1 MNYNTDYC
9 LLKVDKPSANT
20 HRFAMFHIPVE
31 EVNVMHI
38 YRNNVDMTF
47 QEIKAQLEKLGFDF
61 SKLRVVAKDS
71 GKPEVIYDNGK
82 PDGMTLATAGHIDYL
97 LTDMYSTVAMSYENQ
112 YGFPLDLRYSYNA
125 VPYHFLLNSIQDAS
139 YRVKR
144 TNISNNGVLKEEEIA
159 KADMGFDLIYSV
171 PKYLDENVAHQERE
185 ADIEEW
191 KYWLNRGKRGPR
203 IVPIKNIN
211 ILDVKPTE
219 SIKVVENKNLI
230 QESPITVVKP
240 EKKPIQER
248 PITVAEPEKRPIEI
262 AKDMARELLKE
273 NRIAEKPV
281 EVSDKRADTVAEA
294 VEPTAESMNLS
305 QFVENQTYFRVEM
318 TNPMQDKHMFEL
330 TYFRPETE
338 NRMYV
343 IKSTE
348 EMTEDEFRK
357 AVEKKYKINMNRSKH
372 VRAFVSGKLYYI
384 THNSSEDTMIQIQQ
398 RIENMYKNIGQI
410 KDVRVNENG
419 KGVYFFT
426 DVAKMYQGSS
436 DIKNIVRR
444 SELGKKEENGLPFF
458 NYVIQGKNS
467 CTVVNALTGKTVKT
481 VDNNEINKI
490 LGVNTLIK
498 TVNDSKFIYSNDK
511 FDAFVMNIPQ
521 MVKQAGIS
529 IKNLTVEK
537 IKAEKKEVKEVVK
550 TSSAPKAERNLVYDK
565 TSAKIMNTILA
576 KEPKPKKDKDGKEI
590 PVPEREHWTFSGLD
604 LSKKY
609 KVTKSY
615 SRVTMYNPT
624 ADKTKFEVVF
634 YVPDVYD
641 KMFVI
646 TNENEMSM
654 LEFKHALEDK
664 YKLKFDSNSRVVR
677 TINNKGAVEY
687 QIYQGAMTSNIIVE
701 DKTIYTYASVKNI
714 YLGTSQKIKD
724 IVANENDLIYVV
736 VENGKYV
743 MKTAVT
749 DETLNTFDTKANA
762 EKELGILQSFFDV
775 VASKQ
780 KYLPMK
786 AMDEV
791 FMSFPELAEKS
802 GVSVERL
809 TV

>member
-20 HRFAMFHIPVE
+20 HRFAMFHIAVKEP
-31 EVNVMHI
+31 NVLHI

-47 QEIKAQLEKLGFDF
+47 QEIQVQLEQLGFDF
-61 SKLRVVAKDS
+61 SQLRVVAKDS
-71 GKPEVIYDNGK
+71 GKPEVIYEGGK

-97 LTDMYSTVAMSYENQ
+97 LTDMYSRVAMSYENQ
-112 YGFPLDLRYSYNA
+112 YGFRLNLKYTYDA
-125 VPYHFLLNSIQDAS
+125 IPYHFMLNSIQDAS

-171 PKYLDENVAHQERE
+171 PKYLDENVAQEERE
-185 ADIEEW
+185 ADKEEW
-191 KYWLNRGKRGPR
+191 KYWLERGKRGPR

-230 QESPITVVKP
+230 QESPIESIKEPVDKSAETVDIMKQ
-240 EKKPIQER
+240 K
-248 PITVAEPEKRPIEI
+248 
-262 AKDMARELLKE
+262 LKE
-273 NRIAEKPV
+273 KMIKERDAIKTEKPV
-281 EVSDKRADTVAEA
+281 EVSDKTVNTVAKA
-294 VEPTAESMNLS
+294 VEPVVKSEPKTP
-305 QFVENQTYFRVEM
+305 VEPVV
-318 TNPMQDKHMFEL
+318 K
-330 TYFRPETE
+330 
-338 NRMYV
+338 
-343 IKSTE
+343 
-348 EMTEDEFRK
+348 
-357 AVEKKYKINMNRSKH
+357 
-372 VRAFVSGKLYYI
+372 
-384 THNSSEDTMIQIQQ
+384 
-398 RIENMYKNIGQI
+398 
-410 KDVRVNENG
+410 
-419 KGVYFFT
+419 
-426 DVAKMYQGSS
+426 
-436 DIKNIVRR
+436 
-444 SELGKKEENGLPFF
+444 SELP
-458 NYVIQGKNS
+458 
-467 CTVVNALTGKTVKT
+467 
-481 VDNNEINKI
+481 
-490 LGVNTLIK
+490 
-498 TVNDSKFIYSNDK
+498 
-511 FDAFVMNIPQ
+511 
-521 MVKQAGIS
+521 

-537 IKAEKKEVKEVVK
+537 IKAEKKEVKEVVE
-550 TSSAPKAERNLVYDK
+550 TSSVPKAERNLVYDK
-565 TSAKIMNTILA
+565 TSAKIMNMILA
-576 KEPKPKKDKDGKEI
+576 KEPKPKRDKDGKEI

-664 YKLKFDSNSRVVR
+664 YKLKFNSNFRVVR
-677 TINNKGAVEY
+677 TINNKGAIEY
-687 QIYQGAMTSNIIVE
+687 QMYQGALASSVIVE
-701 DKTIYTYASVKNI
+701 NKTIYTYASVKNI

-749 DETLNTFDTKANA
+749 DETLNTFDTKADA

-791 FMSFPELAEKS
+791 FMNFPELAEKS